1 MKRMDLGRQPAM
13 ALLLAGLAIAAAGCD
28 LLPRSEAEA
37 QAPPGRE
44 GRGGPTA
51 VDVAIARQGTLE
63 EPIEY
68 TGTTRPVREV
78 SLRAQAEGQLLA
90 LTVDIGDAVSQGQT
104 LAQLD
109 DDLLVGAVNQA
120 RAERAA
126 QQSEVVGA
134 RSRVS
139 SARTQVEQARLS
151 LQQAQGDI
159 TRLQNAWRARIEEA
173 RLRVRQTSTDAARL
187 ESLARQGAISQQQA
201 EQARTTA
208 SQARQTLLDQQ
219 AQASQEVAQAQTEA
233 QTAQQVLRAAQEQVQ
248 IEQQGITAAQ
258 GQVAA
263 RQAALAQA
271 QERRSYSTL
280 TSPIT
285 GLVLER
291 TTEPGNLVQPGSEIL
306 RLGDFNQ
313 VKVIV
318 QVSELELADLRV
330 GQSAQVK
337 LDAFPDQAFSGRVS
351 RISPAA
357 DPQARLLPVEVTI
370 PNPGG
375 RIGSGLLARVTFA
388 PETAQV
394 VVPETALQTQPG
406 RDGQRSSGEKSP
418 QAGAPERP
426 LRGQRPS
433 RPQGSSESP
442 SQATLFVLMERGEQP
457 RVEARAVTVG
467 ERANGQVQIL
477 RGLQPGERFVARSSG
492 PLKPGAPVKL
502 SVLSETN
509 SQGE

>member
-1 MKRMDLGRQPAM
+1 MGSLGWQPGI

-28 LLPRSEAEA
+28 MLPRSEAEA
-37 QAPPGRE
+37 QAPQGGEGRE
-44 GRGGPTA
+44 GGPVA

-63 EPIEY
+63 APIEY

-78 SLRAQAEGQLLA
+78 SLRAQAEGQLLD
-90 LTVDIGDAVSQGQT
+90 LNVDAGDAVSQGQT

-120 RAERAA
+120 QAERAT

-134 RSRVS
+134 RSRVG

-173 RLRVRQTSTDAARL
+173 RLRVRQTGTDAARL
-187 ESLARQGAISQQQA
+187 ETLARQGAVSQQQA

-208 SQARQTLLDQQ
+208 GQARQTLLDQQ

-233 QTAQQVLRAAQEQVQ
+233 KTAQQVVRAAQEQVQ
-248 IEQQGITAAQ
+248 IEQQGIAAAQ

-263 RQAALAQA
+263 RQAALVQA
-271 QERRSYSTL
+271 QERQSYSTL
-280 TSPIT
+280 TSPVT

-306 RLGDFNQ
+306 RLGDFSQ

-318 QVSELELADLRV
+318 QISELELAGLRV

-337 LDAFPDQAFSGRVS
+337 LDAFPDQTFSGRVS

-357 DPQARLLPVEVTI
+357 DPQVRLLPIEVTI
-370 PNPGG
+370 PNPEG
-375 RIGSGLLARVTFA
+375 RIGSGLLARVTFSQ
-388 PETAQV
+388 ETDQV
-394 VVPETALQTQPG
+394 VVPETALQTQQG
-406 RDGQRSSGEKSP
+406 RDGQRSSGEQSP
-418 QAGAPERP
+418 
-426 LRGQRPS
+426 PS
-433 RPQGSSESP
+433 RPQRGPESSSK
-442 SQATLFVLMERGEQP
+442 ATLFVLMDRGQQP
-457 RVEARAVTVG
+457 RVEARSVTVG

-477 RGLQPGERFVARSSG
+477 GGLQPGERFVVRSAG
-492 PLKPGAPVKL
+492 PLQPGAPVKL